1 MPPPYYEILPLL
13 GKSSALFTKKLAVTI
28 RNGYIYAS
36 PYLSLYFKIQFNCK
50 PTTSR
55 QRSCKPCQQIPKTSQ
70 HILYQT
76 FLIPTRLPVWHLTCC
91 DGFPHLCGKVFPA
104 PAEKMFANRFVDE
117 INTSKDAFQHIQSY
131 IFVVDLV
138 QICDLCFF
146 NYLKHANNSKIK
158 NGCHIMTR
166 KIRFVLPYETLGPL
180 SHSSSKVRS
189 SYYIYV
195 ICKIF
200 QMKITPFSRCYTYS
214 CWTEKISYERRP
226 QVVKHRITHMHAA

>member
-76 FLIPTRLPVWHLTCC
+76 FLIPTRLPIWHLTCC

-158 NGCHIMTR
+158 MAVILWAE
-166 KIRFVLPYETLGPL
+166 RFGSFFRMKL
-180 SHSSSKVRS
+180 SGHYRIHQVKCVHP
-189 SYYIYV
+189 I
-195 ICKIF
+195 KIF